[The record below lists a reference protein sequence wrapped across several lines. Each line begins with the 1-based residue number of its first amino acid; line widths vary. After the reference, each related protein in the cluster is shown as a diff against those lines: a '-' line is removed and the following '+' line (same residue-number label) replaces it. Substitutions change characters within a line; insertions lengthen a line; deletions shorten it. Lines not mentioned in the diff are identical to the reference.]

1 MDPVTQGVLG
11 ASVGEAV
18 SRPEK
23 IGAAAALAALAG
35 MAPDLDVLIRSETD
49 PLLFLEYHRNFTH
62 ALAFIPIG
70 ALLCAGLFHR
80 VARRWLAFRETYL
93 FCFLGYA
100 THGLLDGCTTYGTQ
114 LLWPFSDVRIAWN
127 SISVVD
133 PLFTVPALVLVSLS
147 VWRRSPRFAHVAL
160 LWMAT
165 YMSLGF
171 VQKARVESAGEMLAA
186 ARGHEGVTVSAKPG
200 FANLLLWKVV
210 YEHEGY
216 FHVDAV
222 RAGLTVRAYA
232 GERAE
237 RLDPARHLPW
247 LDPDSQQARDIE
259 RFRWFSSDHLAWR
272 PERPYEVVDVRYSL
286 LPNEIEPLWG
296 IRLARGAGPEAHVA
310 YWAARNVTPAKRA
323 RLLAMLWGEE
333 ADPAPEDPTSGSGT
347 AVIGGG

>member
-23 IGAAAALAALAG
+23 IGVAATLAALAG
-35 MAPDLDVLIRSETD
+35 MAPDLDVLIRSDTD
-49 PLLFLEYHRNFTH
+49 PLLFLEYHRHFTH

-70 ALLCAGLFHR
+70 ALLCAGLFHT
-80 VARRWLAFRETYL
+80 VARRWLSFGETYF

-114 LLWPFSDVRIAWN
+114 LLWPFSNARFAWN

-133 PLFTVPALVLVSLS
+133 PLFTIPALLLVLFAVR
-147 VWRRSPRFAHVAL
+147 RRSPRFAHVAL
-160 LWMAT
+160 LWMAA

-171 VQKARVESAGEMLAA
+171 VQKVRVESAGEALAA
-186 ARGHEGVTVSAKPG
+186 SRGHEGVSVSAKPG

-237 RLDPARHLPW
+237 RLDVARHLPW
-247 LDPDSQQARDIE
+247 LHPLSQQARDIE

-272 PERPYEVVDVRYSL
+272 PERPNEVVDVRYSL

-296 IRLARGAGPEAHVA
+296 IRLARGAGPEAHVD
-310 YWAARNVTPAKRA
+310 YWAARQVTPEKRA
-323 RLLAMLWGEE
+323 RLLAMLWGEDTN
-333 ADPAPEDPTSGSGT
+333 ARPIAPRMPVG
-347 AVIGGG
+347 VGGG